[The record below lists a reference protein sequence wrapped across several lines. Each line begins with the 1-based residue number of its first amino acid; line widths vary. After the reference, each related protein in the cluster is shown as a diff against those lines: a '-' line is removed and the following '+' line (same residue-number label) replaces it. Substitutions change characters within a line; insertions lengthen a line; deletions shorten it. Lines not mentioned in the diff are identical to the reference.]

1 MVSQIMGYN
10 RNPIRRFTVYGKI
23 HGKARPRARKM
34 GRFLSVYDPEDNLTW
49 RHRIVEAYIHDCGN
63 PKPFDGETPLDLYIA
78 AYFAIPKAF
87 SKKKRELAII
97 QAIRPIK
104 KPDFDNIAKIVA
116 DALGDGVAY
125 PDDKQITDAE
135 QIKLYSEGEEYMIV
149 TLAEAVVGT
158 QLEQLAKEAE

>member
-1 MVSQIMGYN
+1 MVSQVMGYN
-10 RNPIRRFTVYGKI
+10 RNPVRRFTVHGKI
-23 HGKARPRARKM
+23 HGKPRIKARSAGKFAM
-34 GRFLSVYDPEDNLTW
+34 VYNPPETKTW
-49 RHRIVEAYIHDCGN
+49 QNRIISAYIHDCGN
-63 PKPFDGETPLDLYIA
+63 PKPFDGETPLDLHIE

-87 SKKKRELAII
+87 SKKKRELAIM

-125 PDDKQITDAE
+125 PDDMQITDAE

-149 TLAEAVVGT
+149 TLAEAVVT
-158 QLEQLAKEAE
+158 KL

>member
-1 MVSQIMGYN
+1 MTYN
-10 RNPIRRFTVYGKI
+10 RNPVRRFTVHGKI
-23 HGKARPRARKM
+23 HGKMRAKARNA
-34 GRFLSVYDPEDNLTW
+34 GRFAMVYDPQENKTW
-49 RHRIVEAYIHDCGN
+49 QHRIIEAYIHDCGN
-63 PKPFDGETPLDLYIA
+63 PKPFDGETPLHLYIA

-87 SKKKRELAII
+87 SKKKRELALMR
-97 QAIRPIK
+97 AIRPIK

-149 TLAEAVVGT
+149 TLAEAAVTKIQEETSNG
-158 QLEQLAKEAE
+158 